1 MPPSIQISPMI
12 LRHRVW
18 NYCKHLISDGAI
30 GMLGFPKVGLRLGK
44 LVAAPLARLKDR
56 LCCSPA
62 VRMERFRVFLGRC
75 SGWSRTSEL
84 QLKQLLKSRSCLWLF
99 IEDTGTSSTASLIL
113 WSGGNVGLFPCWGFS
128 SLLLAVYYPH
138 FLFSR
143 SGS

>member
-1 MPPSIQISPMI
+1 MGPTGDQALLVPPSIQISPMI

-62 VRMERFRVFLGRC
+62 VRIAGFRVFLGHC
-75 SGWSRTSEL
+75 SG
-84 QLKQLLKSRSCLWLF
+84 QSCTMNCNCPSAQHPLCCGVVVMWVC
-99 IEDTGTSSTASLIL
+99 SLA
-113 WSGGNVGLFPCWGFS
+113 GDFPLC
-128 SLLLAVYYPH
+128 SLLCITPAFCFPALMLDP
-138 FLFSR
+138 SM
-143 SGS
+143 S